1 MVGIL
6 FDPPSENGEMSGGAL
21 FGGIRRAYVKLCN
34 QMTSRKERLDY
45 ISIRDRIL
53 DIIYND
59 VRGHIECLPDKDRTG
74 LIKSVNII
82 FSNFDKSD
90 NPLIVINIV
99 SLQVALLFTQYE
111 YEKNGGDEEP
121 FIDNKERYHYIMED
135 GDYKNYSYIK
145 EIIPTLGNLE
155 QLLNPE
161 APGTIFMVFTGFLR
175 LSELLDSYFN
185 NVFYLGLSYKTQ
197 YVDGDLFYP
206 IAYLT
211 HDIFHYEMYT
221 EHCPKFPTIIKG
233 FKDFRN
239 YMSNKDESWRYSID
253 FALFLFLHEEPYCYT
268 FKNGADN
275 LNNKYQDKATVEWIL
290 DSLEENMDALT
301 DINNFGKA
309 IPKEYRVL
317 EEGSDLLLTEESVNE
332 YLQLV
337 AERYVTSWREFR
349 AATAGASGGRR
360 RRTKRNR
367 RKMKKTRKERK

>member
-6 FDPPSENGEMSGGAL
+6 FDPPSEHGKMSGGAL
-21 FGGIRRAYVKLCN
+21 VGSIRQEYMELCN
-34 QMTSRKERLDY
+34 QMTSRKEGLDY

-53 DIIYND
+53 DIIDND
-59 VRGHIECLPDKDRTG
+59 VRGHIECLPDEDRAG

-82 FSNFDKSD
+82 FSNFTKEDD
-90 NPLIVINIV
+90 PFIVINIV
-99 SLQVALLFTQYE
+99 SLQVALLFTKYE

-121 FIDNKERYHYIMED
+121 FIDNKERYHYIMKN
-135 GDYKNYSYIK
+135 GDYRDYSYIK

-175 LSELLDSYFN
+175 LSELLDSYFK

-197 YVDGDLFYP
+197 YVDGDLYYP

-221 EHCPKFPTIIKG
+221 DDCPKFPTIIKG

-239 YMSNKDESWRYSID
+239 YMLNKDASFRYSID
-253 FALFLFLHEEPYCYT
+253 FSLFLFLHEEPYCYI
-268 FKNGADN
+268 FRADN
-275 LNNKYQDKATVEWIL
+275 LKNKYQDKATVETIL
-290 DSLEENMDALT
+290 DSLQNNMDDLT
-301 DINNFGKA
+301 NLNDFGKA
-309 IPKEYRVL
+309 IPEKYRVL
-317 EEGSDLLLTEESVNE
+317 EEGSDSLLNEEKVNE

-360 RRTKRNR
+360 RTKRNR
-367 RKMKKTRKERK
+367 RKVRKTRKGGK

>member
-21 FGGIRRAYVKLCN
+21 FGGIRKAYVNLCN
-34 QMTSRKERLDY
+34 QMTSRKERVDY

-59 VRGHIECLPDKDRTG
+59 VRGHIECLPDQDRAS
-74 LIKSVNII
+74 LIKSVDII

-90 NPLIVINIV
+90 DPLIVINIV

-121 FIDNKERYHYIMED
+121 FIDNKERYPYIMEK
-135 GDYKNYSYIK
+135 GDYRDYSYIK

-197 YVDGDLFYP
+197 YVDGSLYYP
-206 IAYLT
+206 IAYLS

-221 EHCPKFPTIIKG
+221 EDCSKFPTIINS

-239 YMSNKDESWRYSID
+239 YMMNKDAQLRYSID
-253 FALFLFLHEEPYCYT
+253 FALFLFLHEEPYCYI
-268 FKNGADN
+268 FRADN
-275 LNNKYQDKATVEWIL
+275 LNNKYQEKATVETIL
-290 DSLEENMDALT
+290 DSLQNNMDALT
-301 DINNFGKA
+301 NLNDFGRALPEK
-309 IPKEYRVL
+309 YRVL
-317 EEGSDLLLTEESVNE
+317 EEGSETKLNENKVNE

-349 AATAGASGGRR
+349 AATTGASGGRR
-360 RRTKRNR
+360 RSTKRNR
-367 RKMKKTRKERK
+367 RKMRKTRKGRK

>member
-21 FGGIRRAYVKLCN
+21 FGGIRRAYVNLCN
-34 QMTSRKERLDY
+34 QMTSRKERVDY

-59 VRGHIECLPDKDRTG
+59 IRGHIECLPDEDRAG

-82 FSNFDKSD
+82 FSNFVKSD
-90 NPLIVINIV
+90 DPLIVINIV

-111 YEKNGGDEEP
+111 YEKNGGNKEP
-121 FIDNKERYHYIMED
+121 FIDNEERYHYIMED

-197 YVDGDLFYP
+197 YVDGSLFYP

-211 HDIFHYEMYT
+211 HDIFHYEMYM
-221 EHCPKFPTIIKG
+221 EDCPKFPTIIKG

-290 DSLEENMDALT
+290 DSLQNNMDGLT
-301 DINNFGKA
+301 DINNFGRA
-309 IPKEYRVL
+309 IPEKYRVL
-317 EEGSDLLLTEESVNE
+317 EEGSEIKLNENKVNE

-337 AERYVTSWREFR
+337 AERYVTSWRKFR
-349 AATAGASGGRR
+349 AATAGASGGR

>member
-6 FDPPSENGEMSGGAL
+6 FDPPSENGQMSGGAL
-21 FGGIRRAYVKLCN
+21 FGGIRKAYVNLCN
-34 QMTSRKERLDY
+34 EMTSRKERIDY

-59 VRGHIECLPDKDRTG
+59 IRGHIECLPEKDHTA

-82 FSNFDKSD
+82 FSNFDKAD
-90 NPLIVINIV
+90 DPLIAINII
-99 SLQVALLFTQYE
+99 SLQISLLFTQYE
-111 YEKNGGDEEP
+111 YEKNGGNEEL
-121 FIDNKERYHYIMED
+121 FIDNKERYADIMEN
-135 GDYKNYSYIK
+135 GDYRDYSYIK

-197 YVDGDLFYP
+197 YVDGDLYYP
-206 IAYLT
+206 IAYLS

-221 EHCPKFPTIIKG
+221 EDCPKFPTIIKS

-239 YMSNKDESWRYSID
+239 YMKDKDTLLQYSID
-253 FALFLFLHEEPYCYT
+253 FALFLFLHEEPYCYI
-268 FKNGADN
+268 FRADN
-275 LNNKYQDKATVEWIL
+275 LNNKYQEKATVETIL
-290 DSLEENMDALT
+290 DSLQNNMDALT
-301 DINNFGKA
+301 NLNNFGRALPEK
-309 IPKEYRVL
+309 YRVL
-317 EEGSDLLLTEESVNE
+317 EEGSETKLNENKVNE

-349 AATAGASGGRR
+349 AATAGASGGGRR
-360 RRTKRNR
+360 HTKRNR
-367 RKMKKTRKERK
+367 AKKRKTRKGHK